1 MRPLDQ
7 ETTTTEELVT
17 QFPGI
22 GDTQAPR
29 RATRGSTGA
38 GQEAEEVRGKAGK
51 SLHHGLAGRYGG
63 EGGRQSAGWFGELE
77 QVPAYRAV
85 PGHG

>member
-17 QFPGI
+17 QFPGG

-29 RATRGSTGA
+29 RATR
-38 GQEAEEVRGKAGK
+38 EAEGLGRRQRK
-51 SLHHGLAGRYGG
+51 S
-63 EGGRQSAGWFGELE
+63 EERQA
-77 QVPAYRAV
+77 RAFTMV
-85 PGHG
+85 